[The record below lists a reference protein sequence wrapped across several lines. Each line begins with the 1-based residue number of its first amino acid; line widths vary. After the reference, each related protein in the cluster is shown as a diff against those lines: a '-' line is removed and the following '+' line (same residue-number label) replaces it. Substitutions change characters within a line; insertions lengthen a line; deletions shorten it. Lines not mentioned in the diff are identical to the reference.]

1 LARALQHYSNA
12 REGRSIQRAGV
23 AMDGQILVDKMNR
36 FKLLSEALD
45 GLGRWYV
52 AIPPFLIISFLAAL
66 FFVTGE
72 GHELLQG
79 AGERLQRSAARE
91 HAIEALQNSLAQSV
105 GAQNGFLLTG
115 DARFVE
121 SYNRA
126 VAEVEPRLEKL
137 RLAYAG
143 LDTALQQVRDL
154 HVLIGK
160 RLADLSMILAIQK
173 TQGVPAAVAL
183 VKTSV
188 GSDTGV
194 KIGDI
199 LNLLRDDEAVEHNA
213 AAEHWAG
220 SLTLSRWITV
230 SGTIFN
236 MLLVFVASR
245 LVWLDIRRRTALT
258 AELRDQKLRL
268 ERQVEDRTRE
278 LVELSTHL
286 QNVAEREKASLARE
300 LHDELGGLLV
310 GARMDLSWAEQHFAK
325 NDPDLRQRLN
335 RVQQNLAAGVDLK
348 RRIIEELR
356 PTLLDNVGLFAALR
370 WQMKETCGS
379 AGLKCVESYPD
390 EEPRFKSETSIALFR
405 IAQEAF
411 SNILKHS
418 AAKTADISLDM
429 DAETLL
435 MRIGDDGIGI
445 PVGRLMSIGS
455 HGLASMRH
463 RVRALGGR
471 LDVRSPASGG
481 TMLIV
486 QIPIAN
492 ALAQAGESE
501 ELDSQ
506 LTAHDHCE

>member
-1 LARALQHYSNA
+1 MQQWTDAAFVN
-12 REGRSIQRAGV
+12 
-23 AMDGQILVDKMNR
+23 KMNR
-36 FKLLSEALD
+36 VNLVSQVLD

-52 AIPPFLIISFLAAL
+52 AVPPFLIVGFLAAL

-72 GHELLQG
+72 GQARLQE
-79 AGERLQRSAARE
+79 AGERLQKSAARE
-91 HAIEALQNSLAQSV
+91 QGIEELQNSLARSV
-105 GAQNGFLLTG
+105 GAQHGFLLTG
-115 DARFVE
+115 DQHYLETYKRV
-121 SYNRA
+121 
-126 VAEVEPRLEKL
+126 VADVEPRLENL
-137 RLAYAG
+137 RVAYVGSDAG
-143 LDTALQQVRDL
+143 LSQVRDL

-160 RLADLSMILAIQK
+160 RLADLSMILAIQR

-188 GSDTGV
+188 GSDTGTV
-194 KIGDI
+194 IGGI
-199 LNLLRDDEAVEHNA
+199 LDQLREREALEHNA
-213 AAEHWAG
+213 ATAHWAG
-220 SLTLSRWITV
+220 SLSLSRWITL

-245 LVWLDIRRRTALT
+245 LVWLDMRRRMALT
-258 AELRDQKLRL
+258 AELRDQKQQL

-310 GARMDLSWAEQHFAK
+310 GARMDISWAEQHLGK
-325 NDPDLRQRLN
+325 DHSDLKLRLD

-370 WQMKETCGS
+370 WQLKETCGS
-379 AGLKCVESYPD
+379 AGLKCIESYPD
-390 EEPRFKSETSIALFR
+390 EEPRFKSEASIALFR

-418 AAKTADISLDM
+418 GAKTADISLDR
-429 DAETLL
+429 DDETLL
-435 MRIGDDGIGI
+435 LRIADDGIGI
-445 PVGRLMSIGS
+445 PVGQFMAIAS
-455 HGLASMRH
+455 HGFASMRH
-463 RVRALGGR
+463 RIRALGGR
-471 LDVRSPASGG
+471 LDVRSPPSGG
-481 TMLIV
+481 TLLIV

-492 ALAQAGESE
+492 AIAQVSE
-501 ELDSQ
+501 PEPG
-506 LTAHDHCE
+506 

>member
-1 LARALQHYSNA
+1 MQQWTGEAFIN
-12 REGRSIQRAGV
+12 
-23 AMDGQILVDKMNR
+23 KMNR
-36 FKLLSEALD
+36 VNLVSEVLD

-52 AIPPFLIISFLAAL
+52 AIPPFLIVSFLAAL

-72 GHELLQG
+72 GQARLQE
-79 AGERLQRSAARE
+79 AGERLQKSAARE
-91 HAIEALQNSLAQSV
+91 QGIEALQNSLARSV
-105 GAQNGFLLTG
+105 GAQHGFLLTG
-115 DARFVE
+115 DQHYLEA
-121 SYNRA
+121 YNRV
-126 VAEVEPRLEKL
+126 VADVEPRLENL
-137 RLAYAG
+137 RLAYVGSDAG
-143 LDTALQQVRDL
+143 LSQVRDL

-160 RLADLSMILAIQK
+160 RLADLSMILAIQR

-188 GSDTGV
+188 GSDTGTI
-194 KIGDI
+194 IGGI
-199 LNLLRDDEAVEHNA
+199 LDQLREREALEHNA
-213 AAEHWAG
+213 ATAHWAG
-220 SLTLSRWITV
+220 SLTLSRWITL

-245 LVWLDIRRRTALT
+245 LVWLDMRRRTALT
-258 AELRDQKLRL
+258 AELRDQKQQL

-286 QNVAEREKASLARE
+286 QDVAEREKASLARE

-310 GARMDLSWAEQHFAK
+310 GARMDISWAEQHLGK
-325 NDPDLRQRLN
+325 DHPDLKLRLD

-379 AGLKCVESYPD
+379 AGLKCIESYPD
-390 EEPRFKSETSIALFR
+390 EEPRFKSEASIALFR

-418 AAKTADISLDM
+418 GAKTADISLDM
-429 DAETLL
+429 DDETLL
-435 MRIGDDGIGI
+435 LRIADDGIGI
-445 PVGRLMSIGS
+445 PVGQFMAIAS

-471 LDVRSPASGG
+471 LDVRSPPSGG

-492 ALAQAGESE
+492 AIAQVGEPE
-501 ELDSQ
+501 PG
-506 LTAHDHCE
+506 